1 MEGRITR
8 KSIRKYK
15 SYIVDVD
22 GTLYF
27 QFGVRWKMIWS
38 IICYIIKQ
46 PWKLQDIRIIY
57 LYRLLRK
64 NGELVHTC
72 NFTDMEFA
80 YVASKVNTTSEYVR
94 DVVYHWMIE
103 IPLKYIVQEKD
114 KKLLDFLAERKKKGA
129 DIIVYSDYPIKEK
142 LICLKFSYSK
152 GYYSGDER
160 IKCMKP
166 DPKGL
171 MNIIRENN
179 LKVNNC
185 LFIGDRLEKD
195 GCCAEKCS
203 MDYLILPKNKN
214 KRKKVWK
221 TLNIDEGE
229 AY

>member
-1 MEGRITR
+1 MKGRIS
-8 KSIRKYK
+8 KESIRKYK

-27 QFGVRWKMIWS
+27 QAGVRRRMIWS
-38 IICYIIKQ
+38 IVCFTIKH
-46 PWKLQDIRIIY
+46 PWRIQDIYIIY

-64 NGELVHTC
+64 NGKLTHARD
-72 NFTDMEFA
+72 FTNMEFA

-94 DVVYHWMIE
+94 DVVYQWMID

-114 KKLLDFLAERKKKGA
+114 KKLLDFLAERKKSKA
-129 DIIVYSDYPIKEK
+129 DIIIYSDYPVKEK
-142 LICLKFSYSK
+142 LTCLKLDYSK
-152 GYYSGDER
+152 GYYSDDER

-171 MNIIRENN
+171 INIIRANN
-179 LKVNNC
+179 LTVDNC

-195 GCCAEKCS
+195 GYCAEKCG
-203 MDYLILPKNKN
+203 MDYLILPKNKS

-221 TLNIDEGE
+221 ILKV
-229 AY
+229 